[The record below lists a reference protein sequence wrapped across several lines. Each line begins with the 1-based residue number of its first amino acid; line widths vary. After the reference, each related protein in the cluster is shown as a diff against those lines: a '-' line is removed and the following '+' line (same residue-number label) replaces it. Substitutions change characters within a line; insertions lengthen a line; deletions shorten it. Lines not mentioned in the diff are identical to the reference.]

1 MKVIRRF
8 LVTLVVLAGLGYGV
22 YYIGT
27 NIASEKIMDAIS
39 AELENSGEWDAI
51 ENAIANDSALQAFL
65 EEGAN
70 IDESKLPFTTKEE
83 ATRVI
88 INKIGVSELQN
99 IVSEVQAG
107 TMSKSELMAIAESNL
122 TEDEIQALKVIAYKE
137 YAQ

>member
-65 EEGAN
+65 AN